1 MWLRERVR
9 GRFQQLNMYL
19 HLHRTIQL
27 LLTTVLI
34 VDLHSLVAAQT
45 NPLLRIDAHAHN
57 SCGTIHPSSKAGT
70 ILILFITL
78 WLYVLMSTNC
88 AK

>member
-9 GRFQQLNMYL
+9 GRVQPLKCIF
-19 HLHRTIQL
+19 TFIAQL
-27 LLTTVLI
+27 LLTTVPI

-57 SCGTIHPSSKAGT
+57 SCGTIHPSSKAVT
-70 ILILFITL
+70 ILILLITL
-78 WLYVLMSTNC
+78 GLYVLMSTNC